1 MVEFK
6 GEHLWSNDDSKEKR
20 DIGGLWEARSEGRC
34 LFVMPRGRNFG
45 EIDAKIGWRRH
56 AIFVVLLT

>member
-45 EIDAKIGWRRH
+45 EIDAKIG
-56 AIFVVLLT
+56 